1 MGHLKVR
8 QRNKKD
14 IKHTVKIILKP
25 IFKTRL
31 PVVCLKINDQVVLDQ
46 ILEKEIEIN
55 RTLSDQQKKIKIDVQ
70 RSGRDKFVV
79 DNEKEQSI
87 IIDTIE
93 INNVVINPALGK
105 FATSNNDYVKNEIV
119 YTSQLTLNGYYQLEI
134 PILPIVGER
143 NEKVK
148 KLEKFNQKNANADIV
163 LFGASMTDWNFE
175 NGIPPIFNKNNYAD
189 LLIKKFK
196 GYNCLNMGFSGLS
209 NQEIFENVKYF
220 FQHNHSKIIFI
231 QLINCVGRQIK
242 NSATRELYR
251 WSIHLDNSKRE
262 DFIDEFTGM
271 TPKNILDYFVYLDV
285 VPLLAL
291 QLPYIQEFINEV
303 EQRGSKIYLISYF
316 KDEYDIYK
324 KAFPDNIAPYFDI
337 DPNTKYCKDNGYH
350 ATPEEQEN
358 FYKKLVSFCQK
369 KQLINF

>member
-1 MGHLKVR
+1 M
-8 QRNKKD
+8 RNINKD

-31 PVVCLKINDQVVLDQ
+31 PVVCLKINDQVILDQ
-46 ILEKEIEIN
+46 TLEKEIEIN
-55 RTLSDQQKKIKIDVQ
+55 RTVSDQQKKIKIDVQ

-79 DNEKEQSI
+79 DNEKEQSV

-105 FATSNNDYVKNEIV
+105 FAISNNDYVKNEIV
-119 YTSQLTLNGYYQLEI
+119 YTSQLILNGYYQLEI

-196 GYNCLNMGFSGLS
+196 DYKCLNMGLSGLTD
-209 NQEIFENVKYF
+209 QEIFENVKYF

-242 NSATRELYR
+242 NSATKELYR
-251 WSIHLDNSKRE
+251 WSIHLDNSRRE

-358 FYKKLVSFCQK
+358 FYKKLVSFCQE